1 MFSKELE
8 NLIQATLEDGKLE
21 DYEKAALVKRAQAE
35 GVDLAELEIYIN
47 SILQRREREANQK
60 KEEKERI
67 FNKQKKEAFGRVCP
81 NCGAQVLPMAIKCEC
96 GYEFTGQK
104 AVSSVQLL
112 FDKLNNITLTPS
124 DERAIDNELRP
135 MFKEDVRNKIILE
148 KKINIISTFP
158 IPNTK
163 EDIIE
168 FLSLS
173 ISEANKP
180 LGFFEKRLNCAIL
193 IFFAGL
199 ITFGLAWLG
208 GFISLAQKPF
218 AAEKIKKT
226 WRAKYEQ
233 VLIKGRSMRGDSD
246 FIQQLD
252 YYGKLL
258 EK

>member
-1 MFSKELE
+1 
-8 NLIQATLEDGKLE
+8 
-21 DYEKAALVKRAQAE
+21 
-35 GVDLAELEIYIN
+35 
-47 SILQRREREANQK
+47 
-60 KEEKERI
+60 
-67 FNKQKKEAFGRVCP
+67 
-81 NCGAQVLPMAIKCEC
+81 
-96 GYEFTGQK
+96 
-104 AVSSVQLL
+104 
-112 FDKLNNITLTPS
+112 
-124 DERAIDNELRP
+124 

-193 IFFAGL
+193 LFFAGL
-199 ITFGLAWLG
+199 ITVGLAWLL
-208 GFISLAQKPF
+208 GFTYLPQKPF
-218 AAEKIKKT
+218 AAEKIKKA